1 MMPRWPFL
9 VALCA
14 AIAVGALSYRDHVFN
29 AGVAAESTRRDAID
43 ARSSLAAT
51 QARDT
56 LNARI
61 RLLQGMLDDARA
73 RVVALKK
80 DLDDETAISDRRR
93 ADLLAGAAHDRVLI
107 RAACTAGKTGPDG
120 QSQGAGAGAVDS
132 GTAIEADLDPRVASW
147 LEGIRAERNAAIA
160 RLGACIQSYDAVK
173 AAADAMP

>member
-29 AGVAAESTRRDAID
+29 AGVAAESTRRDAIN
-43 ARSSLAAT
+43 ARNSLAAT

-56 LNARI
+56 LDARI
-61 RLLQGMLDDARA
+61 RVLQGMLDDARA
-73 RVVALKK
+73 RVVALKQ
-80 DLDDETAISDRRR
+80 DIDDETAISDRRR

-107 RAACTAGKTGPDG
+107 RAACTAGQTGPDG

-132 GTAIEADLDPRVASW
+132 GPAFDVGTEARPARGTSGGVIRPTTA
-147 LEGIRAERNAAIA
+147 
-160 RLGACIQSYDAVK
+160 
-173 AAADAMP
+173 